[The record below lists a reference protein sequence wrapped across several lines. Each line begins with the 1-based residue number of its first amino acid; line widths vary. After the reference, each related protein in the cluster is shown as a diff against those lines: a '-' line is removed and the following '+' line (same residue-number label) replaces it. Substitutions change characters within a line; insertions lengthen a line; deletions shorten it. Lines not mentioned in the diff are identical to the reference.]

1 MIVTNGKIT
10 LSLDNQSHIDAYLSS
25 GWVEAKASA
34 RAAEVAS
41 EEPMNVP
48 EPAEPVEI
56 PQEDVKVAP
65 APKARVRKKQEK

>member
-10 LSLDNQSHIDAYLSS
+10 LSLDNQSHVDAYLSS
-25 GWVEAKASA
+25 GWVKAKASA

-56 PQEDVKVAP
+56 PQDDVKVAP
-65 APKARVRKKQEK
+65 APKARGRKKQEK